1 MTIGINGIN
10 PTDKTDKAASNSRV
24 AAKDTTA
31 QDLQKAMQKKENP
44 LKDIPNEELTILYE
58 IVDDKMA
65 EIDAKIKLA
74 EQKNDTKEVNAL
86 KAQWRELKEQRGN
99 IAVELES
106 RKPQLKSL
114 DTKS

>member
-1 MTIGINGIN
+1 
-10 PTDKTDKAASNSRV
+10 
-24 AAKDTTA
+24 
-31 QDLQKAMQKKENP
+31 
-44 LKDIPNEELTILYE
+44 
-58 IVDDKMA
+58 MA

-106 RKPQLKSL
+106 RKPQFKSL